1 MIRRILGGA
10 PPEERDISFQDIF
23 KRGLDL
29 VDVSTT
35 SGENINYDSA
45 MTLSAVF
52 GAIRLLSDSIST
64 LPYDVKFRRQRVE
77 EAFRPLPAFLTN
89 MNRNLTNQDVLNQ
102 IMTSMLLDGNAYIAT
117 LRNNSG
123 EVIELTPLDPTT
135 VTPEL
140 SSMEDGN
147 KVLTFKSSN
156 ASGELFTTR
165 DIAHFRGLQKAGSI
179 TGVSPITMARELL
192 GLGVAAQKYGAAFF
206 GNSGLPNGIVEVA
219 GTLSPEGAQQLKAAW
234 NDVHRGASN
243 SHKLA
248 VLTEGA
254 KFSKIPNISN
264 EDSQFLMTKQS
275 TVGDV
280 ARIYGIPPHL
290 LADMTSST
298 TWGSG
303 LFEQNQAFSQYSLR
317 PYIVRLETGLTN
329 IMRSQGISVAYVK
342 FDLASMHRGTA
353 ESIDR
358 LSKGLMNGIYSIDEV
373 REQLALPPLPNGE
386 GTQHFVPLNLAP
398 IDQIGQDQ

>member
-77 EAFRPLPAFLTN
+77 EAFRPLPAFLTS

-329 IMRSQGISVAYVK
+329 IMRSQGISVAY
-342 FDLASMHRGTA
+342 
-353 ESIDR
+353 
-358 LSKGLMNGIYSIDEV
+358 
-373 REQLALPPLPNGE
+373 GE